1 MSTATKTAPKTA
13 PNTARP
19 AFTAESLKFLRGL
32 KRHNDRAWFD
42 PRKPIYERAL
52 KAPMLALIDE
62 INHAMLEFAPDYVR
76 PPQKAMMRIYR
87 DIRFSTD
94 KRPYKSNVA
103 AWWARAGL
111 EKTSGGGFYFELNPA
126 AVTIAA
132 GVYMPQREQLLA
144 IRRHLSAAGGN
155 RHDELRKLLADK
167 KLAAVMTPFDGLKL
181 TRAPKGFDP
190 EDPAID
196 LLLCRQWGVSATL
209 PAEAAL
215 EPGFAKHITA
225 RFERALPLV
234 TLLNAPLLAA
244 LDSGEDATG
253 AARMSR
259 SLFGLPKPGR
269 TA

>member
-1 MSTATKTAPKTA
+1 VP
-13 PNTARP
+13 RP
-19 AFTAESLKFLRGL
+19 GVL
-32 KRHNDRAWFD
+32 FD
-42 PRKPIYERAL
+42 
-52 KAPMLALIDE
+52 
-62 INHAMLEFAPDYVR
+62 
-76 PPQKAMMRIYR
+76 
-87 DIRFSTD
+87 
-94 KRPYKSNVA
+94 
-103 AWWARAGL
+103 
-111 EKTSGGGFYFELNPA
+111 
-126 AVTIAA
+126 IAA
-132 GVYMPQREQLLA
+132 IAAALVLPLLPLSPA
-144 IRRHLSAAGGN
+144 WIERHYSN
-155 RHDELRKLLADK
+155 
-167 KLAAVMTPFDGLKL
+167 GLY
-181 TRAPKGFDP
+181 
-190 EDPAID
+190 PAID

>member
-1 MSTATKTAPKTA
+1 MSAAPKISPA
-13 PNTARP
+13 

-32 KRHNDRAWFD
+32 KRNNDRDWFE
-42 PRKPIYERAL
+42 PRKPLYERAL

-62 INHAMLEFAPDYVR
+62 INHAMLDFAPEFVR
-76 PPQKAMMRIYR
+76 PPRKTMMRIYR

-111 EKTSGGGFYFELNPA
+111 EKTSGGGFYCEINPVS
-126 AVTIAA
+126 VTIAA

-155 RHDELRKLLADK
+155 RHAEMRRLLADR

-215 EPGFAKHITA
+215 KPDLA
-225 RFERALPLV
+225 RQIVSRFQRALPLV
-234 TLLNAPLLAA
+234 ALLNEPLLAA
-244 LDSGEDATG
+244 AKPSEGPAS
-253 AARMSR
+253 AARMGR
-259 SLFGLPKPGR
+259 ALFGLPKL
-269 TA
+269 